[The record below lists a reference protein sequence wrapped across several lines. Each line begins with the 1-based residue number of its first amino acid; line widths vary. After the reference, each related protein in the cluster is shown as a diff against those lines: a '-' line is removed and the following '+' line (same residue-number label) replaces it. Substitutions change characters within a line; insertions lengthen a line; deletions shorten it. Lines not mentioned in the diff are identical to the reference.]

1 MELSPAF
8 IRIALLLG
16 SVAMAA
22 VPRFARAA
30 PAVDFNRDI
39 RPILSANCFKCHG
52 IDDGARKSK
61 LRLDVRQTATS
72 TAKSGKAAI
81 VPGHPDQS
89 ELIRRV
95 FANNPDDVMPPAS
108 TKVTLSATQKQLL
121 KRWVAEGAE
130 YKTHWAFVAPRQVAL
145 PPVKQADWP
154 RNPIDHFVLA
164 RLESEGLQP
173 APEADR
179 YTLIRRVYLD
189 LIGLPPTP
197 EEADA
202 FAKDP
207 SPDAYDKLVDRLLAN
222 PHYGER
228 WARRWLDLARYADT
242 NGFEKDRPRS
252 IWPYRDW
259 VINALNADMPFDQFT
274 IKQLAGDM
282 LPDATPDDRIA
293 TGFHRNTMLN
303 EEGGIDPLEYRF
315 RAAVDRNNTTGT
327 TWLGLTVR
335 CAQCH
340 THKFDPITQTEY
352 YRLMAFLN
360 NADEPEMAVPSPQI
374 DAKRKAIETKIAAL
388 TAELPSKFRPEA
400 PVKWETPIAT
410 CITEQSD
417 AQRLDDGS
425 WRFAGPSP
433 DRETYTFT
441 FDTKADDVDRIR
453 LEAMKDGDA
462 GPGRTKHGNFV
473 LTDFAATVAP
483 IDAPD
488 DAHPVKFAR
497 AEADAAQNG
506 FPAAAAIHA
515 KPGTGWAV
523 DTGTR
528 PIPDHTATFFL
539 DKPVHLGRGARWTIT
554 LKQQYGEQHTLARL
568 RLSLGSPEAVKPG
581 DAREAL
587 DRAFHAWADRESSKA
602 VKWTVLRPVRM
613 QSTTPFLTLKD
624 DGSVLAGG
632 DISKSDTYDLTFHEV
647 PAGVTAVRLEVLP
660 DDSLPSRGP
669 GMVYYEGTAGDFF
682 LSEITLDADGKPAK
696 FAKATQSFAAGKFV
710 AANAID
716 GDPQSGWSVAGAQG
730 QPNLAVF
737 ALAEPLGEANALSL
751 KMLFERYHAAPLGH
765 FRISVTTDPRAGAL
779 ALPPEIETALAT
791 APESRSDSQRD
802 ALFQYFLSVAPELAE
817 ARKQIDQLR
826 ASIPKPSTTL
836 VLAERPAGHDRPT
849 YVHHRGE
856 FLQREQQVTPGV
868 PAFLPPLP
876 AGAPDNRLT
885 FARWLV
891 SPENPL
897 TARVTVNRQWQAF
910 FGRGIVR
917 TVQDFG
923 YQGDLPSHPELLDWL
938 AIEFRKEGWSL
949 KKLDRLM
956 VTSATYRQASL
967 VTPES
972 LEHDPQDV
980 LLSRAPRFRLEAE
993 LIRDSALAEA
1003 GLLSATIGGPSVFPP
1018 QPASV
1023 TTEGTYGALPW
1034 KASTGSDRFRRS
1046 LYTFSKRTAPF
1057 AMYNTFDGPTG
1068 EECIASREVSDT
1080 PLQAL
1085 TLLNDT
1091 MFMEAAQALGRTI
1104 ADEHGTDEQKAAD
1117 AFRRCL
1123 TRAPDADEVAMLT
1136 SFARD
1141 AREQL
1146 KAKEVD
1152 PVKLA
1157 GGGKKDDPVERAT
1170 WTAVARSIMNLDEA
1184 VTKE

>member
-1 MELSPAF
+1 MIFAVVLA
-8 IRIALLLG
+8 IAG
-16 SVAMAA
+16 AA
-22 VPRFARAA
+22 YAA
-30 PAVDFNRDI
+30 PTRTVDFNTDI

-52 IDDGARKSK
+52 LDEGARKSK
-61 LRLDVRQTATS
+61 LRLDIRQTAIS
-72 TAKSGKAAI
+72 PAKSGKLPI
-81 VPGHPDQS
+81 VPGHPERS

-95 FANNPDDVMPPAS
+95 FASNSDDVMPPSS
-108 TKVTLSATQKQLL
+108 TKVTLTDAQKELL
-121 KRWVAEGAE
+121 KRWIAQGAE
-130 YKTHWAFVAPRQVAL
+130 YKTHWAFVAPKQAPL
-145 PPVKQADWP
+145 PAVKQTDWP
-154 RNPIDHFVLA
+154 RNPIDRFVLA
-164 RLESEGLQP
+164 RLESEGLHP

-197 EEADA
+197 QEADA
-202 FAKDP
+202 FANDP

-282 LPDATPDDRIA
+282 LPNATVEDRIA

-315 RAAVDRNNTTGT
+315 RAAVDRTNTTGT

-340 THKFDPITQTEY
+340 THKFDPIKQTEY
-352 YRLMAFLN
+352 YQLMAFLN
-360 NADEPEMAVPSPQI
+360 NADEPEMAVPSPKI
-374 DAKRKAIETKIAAL
+374 DAQRKAIEAKIAAL
-388 TAELPSKFRPEA
+388 TAELPSKFHPEA
-400 PVKWETPIAT
+400 PVKWVTPIAT

-441 FDTKADDVDRIR
+441 FDTKTDDVDRVR
-453 LEAMKDGDA
+453 LEVMKDGEA

-473 LTDFAATVAP
+473 LTAFAATVAP

-488 DAHPVKFAR
+488 DARPVKFAR

-515 KPGTGWAV
+515 KRAKRGAGWAV
-523 DTGTR
+523 DTGIR
-528 PIPDHTATFFL
+528 PIPGHTATFFL
-539 DKPVHLGRGARWTIT
+539 DKPVHLGQGARWTIT
-554 LKQQYGEQHTLARL
+554 LKQQYGEQHTIARL
-568 RLSLGSPEAVKPG
+568 RLSLGSPQPFKPG

-587 DRAFHAWADRESSKA
+587 DRAFQAWLDSESAKA
-602 VKWTVLRPVRM
+602 VKWTVIRPDRM
-613 QSTTPFLTLKD
+613 QSTTPYLIQKD
-624 DGSVLAGG
+624 DGSILAGG
-632 DISKSDTYDLTFHEV
+632 DISKSDTFDLAFHDV

-682 LSEITLDADGKPAK
+682 LSEITLAEDGKTAK
-696 FAKATQSFAAGKFV
+696 FARATQSFAAGKFV

-730 QPNLAVF
+730 KPNLAVF
-737 ALAEPLGEANALSL
+737 ALAKPLGAAKELAL
-751 KMLFERYHAAPLGH
+751 KMHFERYFAAPLGH
-765 FRISVTTDPRAGAL
+765 FRISVTTDPRAGAV
-779 ALPPEIETALAT
+779 ALPPEIESSLAT
-791 APESRSDSQRD
+791 LPESRSDSQRD

-826 ASIPKPSTTL
+826 ASMPKAPTTL

-856 FLQREQQVTPGV
+856 FLQREQRVTPGV

-876 AGAPDNRLT
+876 KDAPDNRLT

-917 TVQDFG
+917 TVDDFG
-923 YQGDLPSHPELLDWL
+923 YQGELPSHPQLLDWL
-938 AIEFRKEGWSL
+938 AVEFQKEGWSL
-949 KKLDRLM
+949 KKLDRLI
-956 VTSATYRQASL
+956 VTSATYRQSPL

-993 LIRDSALAEA
+993 LIRDSALAEV
-1003 GLLSATIGGPSVFPP
+1003 GLLSGKIGGPSVFPP

-1034 KASTGSDRFRRS
+1034 KASTGEDRYRRS

-1057 AMYNTFDGPTG
+1057 AMYNTFDAPTG
-1068 EECIASREVSDT
+1068 EECIARREVSDT

-1104 ADEHGTDEQKAAD
+1104 ADEPGTDAQKAAD

-1123 TRAPDADEVAMLT
+1123 TRKPDADEVAMLT
-1136 SFARD
+1136 HFAKD

-1146 KAKEVD
+1146 KAREVD
-1152 PVKLA
+1152 PAKLA
-1157 GGGKKDDPVERAT
+1157 GGKQDDPVERAT
-1170 WTAVARSIMNLDEA
+1170 WTAVARAIMNLDEA

>member
-1 MELSPAF
+1 MRLLPISKLT
-8 IRIALLLG
+8 LLL
-16 SVAMAA
+16 STLVALASA
-22 VPRFARAA
+22 RPARAA
-30 PAVDFNRDI
+30 SPVDFNRDI

-52 IDDGARKSK
+52 IDEAARKSK
-61 LRLDVRQTATS
+61 LRLDVRTTAIAP
-72 TAKSGKAAI
+72 AKSGKLAI
-81 VPGHPDQS
+81 VPGHPERS
-89 ELIRRV
+89 ELVRRV
-95 FANNPDDVMPPAS
+95 FASDPDDVMPPSS
-108 TKVTLSATQKQLL
+108 TKVTLSDVQKALL
-121 KRWVAEGAE
+121 KQWIAEGAE
-130 YKTHWAFVAPRQVAL
+130 YKTHWAFVAPRQVPL
-145 PPVKQADWP
+145 PAVKQADWP
-154 RNPIDHFVLA
+154 RNPIDRFILA
-164 RLESEGLQP
+164 RLESEGLHP
-173 APEADR
+173 SPEADR

-197 EEADA
+197 EEAYA

-207 SPDAYDKLVDRLLAN
+207 SPDAYDRLVDRLLAN

-282 LPDATPDDRIA
+282 LPNATPEDRIA

-315 RAAVDRNNTTGT
+315 RAAVDRTNTTGT

-374 DAKRKAIETKIAAL
+374 DAQRKAIKAKIAVL

-400 PVKWETPIAT
+400 QVKWETPIAT
-410 CITEQSD
+410 CVTEGSD
-417 AQRLDDGS
+417 AQRMDDGS

-433 DRETYTFT
+433 ERETYTFT
-441 FDTKADDVDRIR
+441 FDTPSDNVDRIR
-453 LEAMKDGDA
+453 LEVMKDGDA

-473 LTDFAATVAP
+473 LSEIDATVAP
-483 IDAPD
+483 IEAPD
-488 DAHPVKFAR
+488 QSRPVKFVR
-497 AEADAAQNG
+497 AEADAAQKT
-506 FPAAAAIHA
+506 FPVNAAIHPKA
-515 KPGTGWAV
+515 GKGWAV
-523 DTGTR
+523 DTGVR
-528 PIPDHTATFFL
+528 PIPGHTATFFL
-539 DKPVHLGRGARWTIT
+539 DKPVRFGRPARWTIT
-554 LKQQYGEQHTLARL
+554 LKQHYGQQHTIARL
-568 RLSLGSPEAVKPG
+568 RLSLGSPEPVKPG

-587 DRAFHAWADRESSKA
+587 DRSFHKWLDAESAKA
-602 VKWTVLRPVRM
+602 VKWTVLRPDRM

-624 DGSVLAGG
+624 DGSILAGG
-632 DISKSDTYDLTFHEV
+632 DISKSDTYDLTFHDV

-682 LSEITLDADGKPAK
+682 LSEINLAADGKPAK
-696 FAKATQSFAAGKFV
+696 FTRATQSFAAGKFV

-730 QPNLAVF
+730 KPNLAVF
-737 ALAEPLGEANALSL
+737 ALGEPLSDAKELSL
-751 KMLFERYHAAPLGH
+751 KMHFERYFAAPLGH
-765 FRISVTTDPRAGAL
+765 FRISVATDLRAGSI
-779 ALPPEIETALAT
+779 ALPPEIEAVLAT
-791 APESRSDSQRD
+791 AAESRTASQKESV
-802 ALFQYFLSVAPELAE
+802 FQYFLSVAPELAE
-817 ARKQIDQLR
+817 ARKQIDELR
-826 ASIPKPSTTL
+826 ASMPKPITTL

-856 FLQREQQVTPGV
+856 FLQPEQRVTPGV

-876 AGAPDNRLT
+876 KGAPANRLT

-923 YQGDLPSHPELLDWL
+923 YQGELPSHPELLDWL
-938 AIEFRKEGWSL
+938 ALEFQKEGWSL
-949 KKLDRLM
+949 KKLDRM
-956 VTSATYRQASL
+956 IVTSATYRQSSV
-967 VTPES
+967 VTPE
-972 LEHDPQDV
+972 LLAKDPQDV

-1003 GLLSATIGGPSVFPP
+1003 GLLSEKIGGPSVFPP

-1034 KASTGSDRFRRS
+1034 KASTGEDRFRRS

-1057 AMYNTFDGPTG
+1057 AMYNTFDAPTG
-1068 EECIASREVSDT
+1068 EECIALREVSDT

-1104 ADEHGTDEQKAAD
+1104 ADEQGTDEQKAAE

-1123 TRAPDADEVAMLT
+1123 TREPDADEIAMLS
-1136 SFARD
+1136 SFAKN
-1141 AREQL
+1141 ARERF
-1146 KAKEVD
+1146 KVKEED
-1152 PVKLA
+1152 PAKLA
-1157 GGGKKDDPVERAT
+1157 GDGKDDPVERAT
-1170 WTAVARSIMNLDEA
+1170 WTAVARAIMNLDEA